1 MKSRASTSLGAMSDS
16 TSPPLAAPSI
26 TSNSSSALLSQEED
40 NTDTVNS
47 QTPSRQSQSDA
58 DAVIPPTPASPTPK
72 PSSPPP
78 LLTPSSPTR
87 TPVLPND
94 EVDSITA
101 QLRAM
106 FPSELISLRSMTATD
121 LLRIKALDGELVS
134 DVLAGEQGNAEG
146 AVPLLLMLSG
156 QSEAVTS
163 PQVAAQLQART
174 PEQEQLVRLP
184 ILVCLLC

>member
-1 MKSRASTSLGAMSDS
+1 MSDS

-26 TSNSSSALLSQEED
+26 TSNSSSALSQQED
-40 NTDTVNS
+40 NTDTVDS
-47 QTPSRQSQSDA
+47 QTPSRQSDA

-94 EVDSITA
+94 EVDSVTA

-163 PQVAAQLQART
+163 LQVAAQLQART